1 MLCKF
6 AAINLSTEVVKFQR
20 EVEQKASHI
29 GSAVCQVILVASA
42 RPSYY
47 EAGNKLACMPAGE
60 NRELTPGT
68 YAATPDCYA
77 TTTADL
83 AARKSANTAHV
94 DSAHGVLIKYP
105 YILAHVNDI

>member
-1 MLCKF
+1 MDSFENCCNTCDSNDAICKC

-47 EAGNKLACMPAGE
+47 EAGNKLACPLGKTGSWHQEHMQQH
-60 NRELTPGT
+60 LI
-68 YAATPDCYA
+68 ATPPPQQTWLPGGA
-77 TTTADL
+77 QTQ
-83 AARKSANTAHV
+83 HM
-94 DSAHGVLIKYP
+94 
-105 YILAHVNDI
+105 